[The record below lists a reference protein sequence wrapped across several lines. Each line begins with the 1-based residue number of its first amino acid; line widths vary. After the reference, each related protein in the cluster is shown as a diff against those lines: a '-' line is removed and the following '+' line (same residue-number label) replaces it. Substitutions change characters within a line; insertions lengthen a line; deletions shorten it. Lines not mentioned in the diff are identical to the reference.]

1 MRDTSYPSLK
11 LIPVPVGRILYLLAV
26 LAVLILFLFP
36 VKNWFAQE
44 GLRWL
49 YIILFSF
56 LISFLLVRPTR
67 AVARRQGIM
76 DVPDGRK
83 LHRESTP
90 LLGGVAIYLAFVV
103 SLLANSILT
112 QEVWGLLVAGT
123 VVIGISLIDDI
134 RPLPASLK
142 LGILILAAGIVIASG
157 TSLTLF
163 PTRVLWGQVLNIVLT
178 ILWIA
183 GITSAMNFFDGMD
196 GLAAGMA
203 AIASLFLGIIAFQS
217 EQVFFG
223 WMAAALMGSTLGFL
237 PYNFRPGKRATIFL
251 GDAGSHFLGFTL
263 ASLAVMGEWAEHD
276 LVNLAAPL
284 LIFGVFIYDMLYITV
299 ERVALGKVKNVREW
313 IEYVGQDHLHHRMEK
328 VLGRKEYAVL
338 FVYALSLTLGLG
350 ATVLLMAS
358 PPAAFLLIFQ
368 AVVILLVVTILER
381 RARNGVPSSTG
392 LAGPDEHTRQLV
404 QTGSAAKAEHTI
416 QESFRR

>member
-1 MRDTSYPSLK
+1 MRDVFHPSK
-11 LIPVPVGRILYLLAV
+11 SMPVPLGRLGYPLAI

-49 YIILFSF
+49 YIALFSF

-83 LHRESTP
+83 LHREPTP

-103 SLLANSILT
+103 SLLVNSILT
-112 QEVWGLLVAGT
+112 PAVWGLVIAGT
-123 VVIGISLIDDI
+123 AVVVISVIDDV

-178 ILWIA
+178 ILWIV

-196 GLAAGMA
+196 GLAAGLA
-203 AIASLFLGIIAFQS
+203 AITSLFLGIIAFQS

-223 WMAAALMGSTLGFL
+223 LMAAALMGSTLGFL

-251 GDAGSHFLGFTL
+251 GDAGSHFLGFML

-276 LVNLAAPL
+276 VVNLAAPL

-313 IEYVGQDHLHHRMEK
+313 IEYVGRDHLHHRMEK
-328 VLGRKEYAVL
+328 VLGRKEYAAL

-350 ATVLLMAS
+350 ATFILMAS